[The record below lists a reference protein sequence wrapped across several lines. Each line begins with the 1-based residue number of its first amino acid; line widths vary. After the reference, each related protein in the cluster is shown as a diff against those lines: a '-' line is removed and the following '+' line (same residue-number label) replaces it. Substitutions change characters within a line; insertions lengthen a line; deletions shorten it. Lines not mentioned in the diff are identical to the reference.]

1 MCSVMQHPGLRL
13 LRHFATWQGRL
24 THLVSLGMKP
34 GELWEDG
41 DAALAYNVEG
51 LPNNKAS
58 AIV

>member
-1 MCSVMQHPGLRL
+1 MQHPGLRL

-34 GELWEDG
+34 GELWEHG